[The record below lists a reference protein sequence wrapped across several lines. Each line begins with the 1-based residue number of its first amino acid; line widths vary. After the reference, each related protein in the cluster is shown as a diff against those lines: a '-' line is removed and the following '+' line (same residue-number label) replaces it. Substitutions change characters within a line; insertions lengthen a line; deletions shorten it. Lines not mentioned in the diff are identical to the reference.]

1 MRKGLFFI
9 VLLFSFTLFT
19 SFKSKIS
26 SKGEVKAMVSLIK
39 PTAACDWKGK
49 KLFGKIQFVTSH
61 PDLKIQ
67 YVDSYADINVQM
79 VTFSPSSCGQWQ
91 EVSSGADL
99 KVQIV
104 NSFPD
109 LKVKLVKSNP
119 GMN

>member
-1 MRKGLFFI
+1 MKNAIFFTVLF
-9 VLLFSFTLFT
+9 FSFTLLS
-19 SFKSKIS
+19 SFKVVESKTQQEKLIAALLS
-26 SKGEVKAMVSLIK
+26 S
-39 PTAACDWKGK
+39 PAACELKGL
-49 KLFGKIQFVTSH
+49 KLYGKIQFVTSH

-79 VTFSPSSCGQWQ
+79 VTFSPTVCGQWQ

-109 LKVKLVKSNP
+109 LKVKLVTSSP

>member
-1 MRKGLFFI
+1 MKKGLFFTALLLSS
-9 VLLFSFTLFT
+9 VLLS
-19 SFKSKIS
+19 SFKVVELKTQEDELI
-26 SKGEVKAMVSLIK
+26 AALILPPVS
-39 PTAACDWKGK
+39 CEWKGL

-61 PDLKIQ
+61 PDVKIQ

-79 VTFSPSSCGQWQ
+79 VNFSPSSCGQWQ
-91 EVSSGADL
+91 EVTSGADI

-109 LKVKLVKSNP
+109 LKVKLVTSSP